1 MRSSAPS
8 KLKEGESKPLSVK
21 EFSNLILSM
30 DSCSMET
37 SSEEDNAPMIAAI
50 TTTVRIVPM
59 VDAIIFP
66 TRVAQTVF
74 QKVIVSNLN

>member
-1 MRSSAPS
+1 
-8 KLKEGESKPLSVK
+8 
-21 EFSNLILSM
+21 M

-37 SSEEDNAPMIAAI
+37 SSDEAKAPMIPAI

-59 VDAIIFP
+59 IDAIIFP
-66 TRVAQTVF
+66 MRVAQTVF

>member
-1 MRSSAPS
+1 
-8 KLKEGESKPLSVK
+8 
-21 EFSNLILSM
+21 
-30 DSCSMET
+30 
-37 SSEEDNAPMIAAI
+37 MIPAI

-59 VDAIIFP
+59 IDAIIFP